1 MHIILFIEEKS
12 TETWFMLIWSKSM
25 RKMSASRLINFYV
38 KQCSSLIEIIS
49 SIATEEKQS
58 HLNDF
63 EIQPK

>member
-1 MHIILFIEEKS
+1 
-12 TETWFMLIWSKSM
+12 
-25 RKMSASRLINFYV
+25 MSASRRIYFYV

-49 SIATEEKQS
+49 SIATEEKRS